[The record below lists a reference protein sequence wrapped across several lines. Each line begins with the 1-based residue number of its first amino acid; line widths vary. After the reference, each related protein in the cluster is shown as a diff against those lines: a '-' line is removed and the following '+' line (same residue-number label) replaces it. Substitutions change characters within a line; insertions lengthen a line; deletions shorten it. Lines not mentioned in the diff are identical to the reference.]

1 MIKNHRLYPLYVSY
15 LEYKKEL
22 DKVSEGA
29 LSLLKM
35 SESSFNDF
43 VYDYEKSPKFYKLIN
58 DLYKKESRDEKI
70 NDLLNGTNRRNHNQ

>member
-43 VYDYEKSPKFYKLIN
+43 V
-58 DLYKKESRDEKI
+58 
-70 NDLLNGTNRRNHNQ
+70 